1 MNFCLFSFI
10 LCLSPVLQ
18 LLLVGLHQHRP
29 SMLNWCTPKKFR
41 ASCSSFAPTSGWLHF
56 FFFFFSPGWLIL
68 QMEMLSE
75 FLLWSSK
82 FPRKVQVS
90 LGERSAD
97 LQRQEGSSDGI
108 SSEHT
113 LLANLFQGIRK
124 EKKKRKGKK
133 RPKKKKKDN
142 RFWLSCLH
150 LIAPVQRCIFLF
162 CVFVSLGAF
171 SNDKPF

>member
-1 MNFCLFSFI
+1 MNFCLFFFI
-10 LCLSPVLQ
+10 LFLSPVLQ
-18 LLLVGLHQHRP
+18 QLLVGLYQHRP
-29 SMLNWCTPKKFR
+29 SMLNWCTPKKFG
-41 ASCSSFAPTSGWLHF
+41 ASCSSFAPWVLQCLHLVHCI
-56 FFFFFSPGWLIL
+56 FFFSPGWLIL

-75 FLLWSSK
+75 FSLWSSK

-113 LLANLFQGIRK
+113 FLANLFQGIRK

-133 RPKKKKKDN
+133 KRPKKK
-142 RFWLSCLH
+142 RQQVLT
-150 LIAPVQRCIFLF
+150 QLF
-162 CVFVSLGAF
+162 ASHRTCSALYLFVLCYCF
-171 SNDKPF
+171 SRGIQQW